1 MVSPGRERR
10 GMSSV
15 LAVLARASVRP
26 VRGWVVIGLGLLGLA
41 GGAGGEPLPTWKADH
56 MMIAIQILPQDR
68 IRVDEQIALDLGFE
82 RHRQL
87 ERRIR
92 LAPLTPG
99 GPRLDIRLIAVT
111 DAQGAAWPI
120 RTWQWGDDLELR
132 IGNGE
137 SFLTGRQSIHLVYEV
152 DGAVLPGRKR
162 DELVWDVGGGPWE
175 VPIVDTRI
183 TVGLPPGA
191 EPEIIDAGSAVGR
204 PGELVRHAD
213 FKTVD
218 RAQVR
223 FSLMTGLAPRE
234 TCRIFVSWPAGL
246 TPALSPLHR
255 GLRALA
261 LRPWW
266 GTTGAALVMVALALL
281 ARSLARARARRPH
294 AKAPAL
300 APAELAWLRT
310 PELGAESLLATT
322 LDLARRAELAI
333 LPSPAGNGIQLRL
346 PPGDEPESPAAGP
359 DPDADLSDVPPPERW
374 RPFEAQWRSRIFAES
389 PGTEPA
395 PIDRE
400 CSAAELAWRASLAR
414 PAVASALALGLVE
427 SGYLHDRRPSR
438 ILKRAAW
445 RLAIA
450 IAVSAFLAL
459 LVGAR
464 FPAAWPGIVTAAV
477 TACLLPLWIECR
489 RRTVK
494 GEAAVAWARVF
505 AARVQ
510 SGAARRRH
518 ARTRTRPICRSRL
531 RSRWGRRRYSPT
543 ESARATGRRSSPAPR
558 PRARTSGAS
567 GKRSAFRFGA
577 GRRPSTSE
585 GEATAPDLLRL
596 GVAHHHQVDAGAHA

>member
-1 MVSPGRERR
+1 
-10 GMSSV
+10 MSSV
-15 LAVLARASVRP
+15 LAVLARASARL
-26 VRGWVVIGLGLLGLA
+26 VRGLVVIGLGILGLA
-41 GGAGGEPLPTWKADH
+41 GGARGEPLPTWKADH
-56 MMIAIQILPQDR
+56 MVIAIQILPQDR
-68 IRVDEQIALDLGFE
+68 IRVDEQIGLDLGFE

-152 DGAVLPGRKR
+152 DGAVRVGRKR
-162 DELVWDVGGGPWE
+162 DELVWDIGGGPWE

-234 TCRIFVSWPAGL
+234 TCRIFVSWPAEL
-246 TPALSPLHR
+246 TPPLSPLHR

-281 ARSLARARARRPH
+281 ARSRARARARRQN

-322 LDLARRAELAI
+322 LDLARRAELTI
-333 LPSPAGNGIQLRL
+333 LPSPVGNGFQLRL

-359 DPDADLSDVPPPERW
+359 DADRSDVTLQESW
-374 RPFEAQWRSRIFAES
+374 RPFEAQWRSRIFAEF
-389 PGTEPA
+389 PGDEPA
-395 PIDRE
+395 PIDQE
-400 CSAAELAWRASLAR
+400 CSAAELAWRTSLAR
-414 PAVASALALGLVE
+414 PAVSSALALGLVE
-427 SGYLHDRRPSR
+427 SGYLHDRRRSR
-438 ILKRAAW
+438 ILQRAAW

-459 LVGAR
+459 LTGAR
-464 FPAAWPGIVTAAV
+464 FPAAWPGILTAAIA
-477 TACLLPLWIECR
+477 ACLLPLWIECR

-494 GEAAVAWARVF
+494 GEAAAAWARGF
-505 AARVQ
+505 ADRVR
-510 SGAARRRH
+510 SGAGQTTAL
-518 ARTRTRPICRSRL
+518 ADSD
-531 RSRWGRRRYSPT
+531 
-543 ESARATGRRSSPAPR
+543 SADL
-558 PRARTSGAS
+558 PRAIALAVGPEALLAHRERPSYWPPLVAGSPPTRSNLWREWEALGLPF
-567 GKRSAFRFGA
+567 RSA
-577 GRRPSTSE
+577 
-585 GEATAPDLLRL
+585 APAVNER
-596 GVAHHHQVDAGAHA
+596 G